1 MSYQPE
7 QRKAYIAE
15 EKSAVNLEE
24 KCAVNLK
31 GGTTRTKKLKI
42 MIDAEIKKISY
53 ISLVCFVKVHH
64 HITYNMGP
72 FSQHPSC
79 NVIF

>member
-1 MSYQPE
+1 MKKQVTCMSYQPE

-15 EKSAVNLEE
+15 EKS
-24 KCAVNLK
+24 AVNLK

-53 ISLVCFVKVHH
+53 ISLVCFVKVHR
-64 HITYNMGP
+64 HI
-72 FSQHPSC
+72 
-79 NVIF
+79 II